1 MREYRTLEERQED
14 FDRVLSNMIET
25 GDSVTRSCKTLDIK
39 VPTFFNWLKEFQTI
53 DRARIEQYALALD
66 ISNDQLAE
74 KIVDIADEMPERN
87 QMGVDRGD
95 VDNKRVRLDTY
106 KWLLGKRSKRY
117 SEKAHDDAPQTT
129 EKNIS
134 ITFEEAKPG

>member
-39 VPTFFNWLKEFQTI
+39 VPTFFNWLKEFQTT
-53 DRARIEQYALALD
+53 DRARIEQYALAQD

-74 KIVDIADEMPERN
+74 KIYDIAEEMPDKNEF
-87 QMGVDRGD
+87 GVDRGY
-95 VDNKRVRLDTY
+95 VDNKRVRLDTH
-106 KWLLGKRSKRY
+106 KWLLGKRCKRY
-117 SEKAHDDAPQTT
+117 SEKAHDDAPQTSDKT
-129 EKNIS
+129 VT
-134 ITFEEAKPG
+134 ITFEEAKP